1 MYKLKYNWQ
10 LNDDMIVYH
19 LNISDINFL
28 LKVSFWLKSTEKS
41 SFLFSKT
48 ITKWKRVYFLLS
60 SYSQLILKT
69 KLKKKSD
76 CICLQNK
83 IL

>member
-48 ITKWKRVYFLLS
+48 IIKWKRVYIFSFLRTPNLF
-60 SYSQLILKT
+60 
-69 KLKKKSD
+69 
-76 CICLQNK
+76 
-83 IL
+83 